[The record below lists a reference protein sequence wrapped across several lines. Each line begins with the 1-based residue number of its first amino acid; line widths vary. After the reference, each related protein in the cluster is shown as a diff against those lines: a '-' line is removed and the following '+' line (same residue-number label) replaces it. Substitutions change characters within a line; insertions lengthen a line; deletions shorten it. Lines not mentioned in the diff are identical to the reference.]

1 MSKETTKAL
10 VSENP
15 NKVYEEWFVT
25 FIEGEPE
32 KIKKIRGN
40 IKIRAEEADTLNL
53 SASAPEAT
61 NPRMYFL
68 ANE

>member
-1 MSKETTKAL
+1 MSKETAKPP
-10 VSENP
+10 VFENP
-15 NKVYEEWFVT
+15 NRVYEEWFVT

-32 KIKKIRGN
+32 KVKKIRGN
-40 IKIRAEEADTLNL
+40 IKIRPDEAETLNL

-68 ANE
+68 AE